1 MTPASDALAQLR
13 DIHLPDPV
21 PFWPPAPGW
30 WIVAALLVTLA
41 VAAYLVQRRRRKSA
55 ELRALR
61 LLDEL
66 AEGYADDGDPM
77 ALSAGLSALLRRVAL
92 TRLERAEAA
101 GLHGAERARALAGGE
116 HAEAGAVDLIESL
129 ERVVYAGPVAAVTPA
144 DADAWIAA
152 TRRLIGRRR

>member
-1 MTPASDALAQLR
+1 MTPPSDALAQLR

-30 WIVAALLVTLA
+30 WLVAALVVALA
-41 VAAYLVQRRRRKSA
+41 VAWQLVLRRRRKSA

-66 AEGYADDGDPM
+66 AEAYAADRDPV
-77 ALSAGLSALLRRVAL
+77 ALCSGLSALLRRIGL
-92 TRLERAEAA
+92 TRPDRAETA
-101 GLHGAERARALAGGE
+101 GLHGAARAQALAGGE
-116 HAEAGAVDLIESL
+116 LLEPSAVALIESL
-129 ERVVYAGPVAAVTPA
+129 EHVVYAGAAACGANDEPT
-144 DADAWIAA
+144 AWIEA

>member
-30 WIVAALLVTLA
+30 WIVATVLVALA
-41 VAAYLVQRRRRKSA
+41 VAWQLVLRRRRRSA

-66 AEGYADDGDPM
+66 VEAYAADGDPV
-77 ALSAGLSALLRRVAL
+77 ALSSGLSALLRRIGL
-92 TRLERAEAA
+92 KRLDRAETA

-116 HAEAGAVDLIESL
+116 REEAAAVALIESL
-129 ERVVYAGPVAAVTPA
+129 ERVVYAGAAACSSGDEPA
-144 DADAWIAA
+144 AWIAA